1 VTRAGSI
8 LVARQPEKRHGSVW
22 ADPDFGIL
30 WARAART
37 VSLADAVA
45 PGPGALLLP

>member
-1 VTRAGSI
+1 MTRAGSI

-30 WARAART
+30 WAGAART

-45 PGPGALLLP
+45 PGPGALLPP